1 MVKYNLDKLIK
12 IEYND
17 FKPSMRYS
25 FKKKKTFLGFVIQKD
40 GVYDAFGFNIELPVI
55 PVNHIL
61 KDNTVY
67 EIPEVILY
75 YQGDYSEIYYFNS
88 YDEAKKFADKI
99 EHKINKWHNGLL
111 WQEES
116 AWLLPITI
124 AGMFS
129 A

>member
-12 IEYND
+12 VECND
-17 FKPSMRYS
+17 FKPSMWYS
-25 FKKKKTFLGFVIQKD
+25 FEKKKTFLGFVIQND
-40 GVYDAFGFNIELPVI
+40 GVYTFNTKTEL

-88 YDEAKKFADKI
+88 YDEAKKFAD
-99 EHKINKWHNGLL
+99 E
-111 WQEES
+111 
-116 AWLLPITI
+116 ITNVGRWYGEI
-124 AGMFS
+124 TY
-129 A
+129 